1 MLVRHGVVPKANV
14 VSTTGTS
21 IESYLD
27 WLRRELESKQYGEV
41 AIEFT
46 ITKGQVTDVRK
57 RTMDSDHFPLT
68 RG

>member
-1 MLVRHGVVPKANV
+1 MI
-14 VSTTGTS
+14 STTGTS

-27 WLRRELESKQYGEV
+27 WLRTELRSKDYGEV

-57 RTMDSDHFPLT
+57 RTMDSEHYPLIKVLT
-68 RG
+68 GKQE